1 MVDRY
6 LVRKLDNLNIKRE
19 EPDTNCWV
27 LDYKPTLSNLI
38 IHPEF
43 VDNIKKYIKVNDTN
57 EPQELNIPSH
67 LIIQGDN
74 GVGKWTVIKAII
86 ENYYKIDL
94 DKYNFKW
101 EDDDYEFIKYFNSH
115 KNIIYYVNVSV
126 LTDKENRLLIN
137 YINSEMQL
145 RTTKRIFIIRNLD
158 KLPELLQTNLSYS
171 MEKCWNRLLIIGTIK
186 NSNRIVHKMK
196 TLSYIPII
204 KHMNAEEFH
213 NSYNLLKKQ
222 WKLNKLTYK
231 TAYRFYT
238 ENNYNLRNTILQIQN
253 SIINHKCK
261 FTDSIEKIE
270 VMNLLNLCIDN
281 TFNSNNEIRQKLY
294 STITLGVS
302 PANLIKNTLK
312 LIITTSSISNT
323 VKCKSVSLA
332 GQCSH
337 ELTKCDRSI
346 FTLEKFYYSLANI
359 INNE

>member
-6 LVRKLDNLNIKRE
+6 LVRKLDNLNIKKE
-19 EPDTNCWV
+19 EPETNCWV
-27 LDYKPTLSNLI
+27 LDYQPTLNNLI
-38 IHPEF
+38 IHPKF
-43 VDNIKKYIKVNDTN
+43 VDNIKKYIKFNDVN
-57 EPQELNIPSH
+57 EPQELTIPSH

-101 EDDDYEFIKYFNSH
+101 EDDDYNFIKYFNSH

-126 LTDKENRLLIN
+126 LSDKENRLLIN

-145 RTTKRIFIIRNLD
+145 KTTKRIFIIRNLD
-158 KLPELLQTNLSYS
+158 KLPELLQINLSYS

-186 NSNRIVHKMK
+186 NSNRIVHKIK

-204 KHMNAEEFH
+204 KHMNADEFN
-213 NSYNLLKKQ
+213 NSFNLLKTQ
-222 WKLNKLTYK
+222 WNTDKLTYK

-253 SIINHKCK
+253 SIVNHKCK

-294 STITLGVS
+294 STITLGIS
-302 PANLIKNTLK
+302 PENLIKNTLK

-323 VKCKSVSLA
+323 IKGQSISLA

-346 FTLEKFYYSLANI
+346 FALEKFYYSLATI